1 MTDRPIPGQ
10 SLTTPPRNFPFE
22 RPPDHVNPMDALD
35 VHLDNIEESKGIEDI
50 VHLTETV
57 GIDLVTIVEGIL
69 RSAVMQGI
77 HSVDISM
84 LIAPHIH
91 EYVKGQL
98 DVLSVDYDEGFEDT
112 KADDKVREE
121 RMGERIRKKL
131 TMEAGENIPEGMTT
145 APTPQSPAPVMAEA
159 ETTEEEAAGLMS
171 RPTPTEE
178 EIA

>member
-1 MTDRPIPGQ
+1 
-10 SLTTPPRNFPFE
+10 
-22 RPPDHVNPMDALD
+22 
-35 VHLDNIEESKGIEDI
+35 
-50 VHLTETV
+50 
-57 GIDLVTIVEGIL
+57 
-69 RSAVMQGI
+69 MQGI

-131 TMEAGENIPEGMTT
+131 AMEAGENIPEGMTT